1 MAPVALV
8 ASKKGLLSRDSNL
21 KIQENRGE
29 EQKRVRIVGMS
40 GSGGCSG
47 DSLAWCTQRLFPPNV
62 KYHLVAIA
70 VSPEQKHHAEEGETK
85 FRRLYTGLHRPGG
98 EATAYAQV
106 QVEKR

>member
-47 DSLAWCTQRLFPPNV
+47 DSLAWCTQQNQDD
-62 KYHLVAIA
+62 K
-70 VSPEQKHHAEEGETK
+70 KHTDYS
-85 FRRLYTGLHRPGG
+85 L
-98 EATAYAQV
+98 QM
-106 QVEKR
+106 